1 MKKLCSILIDKG
13 LFNDYVTSRGYVVL
27 IGSVHTNAFS
37 HKKNTIRRVFALLM
51 HRNLCFDTKM

>member
-37 HKKNTIRRVFALLM
+37 HKKKYNWTRFCTFNASKFVF
-51 HRNLCFDTKM
+51 